1 MKENTMK
8 KSMISVAVTAA
19 LLSMSAVQAS
29 EFKGAY
35 IGANVG
41 MNHSK
46 IGTVSAAN
54 KFYPGIQAGYNWD
67 LTSNVLLGVEG
78 FVDGHSSS
86 VTATDAGID
95 AKLGY
100 TMGKFMP
107 YARLGA
113 AATTPGTRIHGGL
126 GLEYK
131 FAPSW
136 SVFGEMTADRR
147 KETLT
152 TTFNGAVAK
161 SVVTDNTARN
171 TNFAIGVNY
180 YFDKPAVAAAA
191 VVAAVVAAPVV
202 MKKPEPVVA
211 PVVAPVAAP
220 APVVV
225 APVAAPV
232 VVAPKVFTLKGT
244 NFATSSAKLMPAASK
259 QMAEVLEYAKNSKE
273 NFNVVGHTDSRG
285 SEKKNQVLSAARAAS
300 VKAYLVAHGVDAAR
314 IISSGVASTKPV
326 GDNKTDT
333 GRAENR
339 RVEVT
344 AVAAK

>member
-8 KSMISVAVTAA
+8 KSMMSVAVTAA

-46 IGTVSAAN
+46 LGAVSAPN
-54 KFYPGIQAGYNWD
+54 KFYPGVQAGYNWD
-67 LTSNVLLGVEG
+67 VTSNVLLGVEG
-78 FVDGHSSS
+78 FVDGHNKG
-86 VTATDAGID
+86 VTNTDSGID

-113 AATTPGTRIHGGL
+113 AATSPGTRVHGGL

-136 SVFGEMTADRR
+136 SVFGEMTADR
-147 KETLT
+147 KKA
-152 TTFNGAVAK
+152 NVAAVD
-161 SVVTDNTARN
+161 TTARN
-171 TNFAIGVNY
+171 TNYALGVNY

-202 MKKPEPVVA
+202 MKKPEPVAA
-211 PVVAPVAAP
+211 PVVAPTPVAAP

-259 QMAEVLEYAKNSKE
+259 QLAEVLEYAKNSKE

-314 IISSGVASTKPV
+314 ITSSGVASTKPV
-326 GDNKTDT
+326 GDNKTDA

>member
-1 MKENTMK
+1 MKEITMK
-8 KSMISVAVTAA
+8 KSMMSVAVTAA

-35 IGANVG
+35 AGLNAGV
-41 MNHSK
+41 NHSK
-46 IGTVSAAN
+46 IGTISAPN

-78 FVDGHSSS
+78 FVDGHSKS
-86 VTATDAGID
+86 VTGNDAGID

-100 TMGKFMP
+100 TMDKFMP

-113 AATTPGTRIHGGL
+113 AGTNPGTRVHGGL

-136 SVFGEMTADRR
+136 SVFGEATIDQ
-147 KETLT
+147 KSVST
-152 TTFNGAVAK
+152 TTAKNGPLSAITTNSKV
-161 SVVTDNTARN
+161 RN

-180 YFDKPAVAAAA
+180 YYDKPAVAAVAVAA
-191 VVAAVVAAPVV
+191 VAAVVAKPAPAPVAA
-202 MKKPEPVVA
+202 PA

-220 APVVV
+220 APVVAAP
-225 APVAAPV
+225 APVAA
-232 VVAPKVFTLKGT
+232 AKVFTLKGT
-244 NFATSSAKLMPAASK
+244 NFATSSAKLMPAASA

-300 VKAYLVAHGVDAAR
+300 VKAYLVAHGVAASR
-314 IISSGVASTKPV
+314 ITSSGVASTKPV
-326 GDNKTDT
+326 GDNKTDA

>member
-1 MKENTMK
+1 MKENIMK
-8 KSMISVAVTAA
+8 KSMMSVAVTAA

-35 IGANVG
+35 VGVNVG

-46 IGTVSAAN
+46 LGAVSAPN
-54 KFYPGIQAGYNWD
+54 KFYPGVQAGYNWD
-67 LTSNVLLGVEG
+67 VTSNVLFGVEG
-78 FVDGHSSS
+78 FVDGHSKS

-147 KETLT
+147 KDTLT
-152 TTFNGAVAK
+152 TTTNFNGAVAK
-161 SVVTDNTARN
+161 SVVTDNTTRN

-202 MKKPEPVVA
+202 MKKPEPVAA
-211 PVVAPVAAP
+211 PVVAPVA

-244 NFATSSAKLMPAASK
+244 NFATSSAKLMPAATK

-314 IISSGVASTKPV
+314 ITSSGVASTKPV
-326 GDNKTDT
+326 GDNKTDA

>member
-1 MKENTMK
+1 MK
-8 KSMISVAVTAA
+8 KSMMSVAVTAA

-41 MNHSK
+41 INHSK

-54 KFYPGIQAGYNWD
+54 KFYPGVQAGYNWD

-78 FVDGHSSS
+78 FVDGHSKS
-86 VTATDAGID
+86 VTGNDAGID

-100 TMGKFMP
+100 TMGNFMP

-113 AATTPGTRIHGGL
+113 AATTPGTRVHGGL

-136 SVFGEMTADRR
+136 SALAEVTADM
-147 KETLT
+147 KKVT
-152 TTFNGAVAK
+152 GVAQ
-161 SVVTDNTARN
+161 RN

-191 VVAAVVAAPVV
+191 VVAAVVAAPAV
-202 MKKPEPVVA
+202 MKKAEPVAAPA
-211 PVVAPVAAP
+211 PVAAPVAAP

-232 VVAPKVFTLKGT
+232 AAPKVFTLKGT

-300 VKAYLVAHGVDAAR
+300 VKAYLVAHGVAAAR
-314 IISSGVASTKPV
+314 ITTSGAASTKPV
-326 GDNKTDT
+326 GDNKTDA

>member
-8 KSMISVAVTAA
+8 KSMMSVAVTAA

-46 IGTVSAAN
+46 IGTLSAPN
-54 KFYPGIQAGYNWD
+54 KFYPGVQAGYNWD

-78 FVDGHSSS
+78 FVDGHNKG
-86 VTATDAGID
+86 VTNTDSGID

-113 AATTPGTRIHGGL
+113 AATSPGTRIHGGL

-136 SVFGEMTADRR
+136 SVFGEMTADR
-147 KETLT
+147 KSASVAAVK
-152 TTFNGAVAK
+152 NGPVALPAVDA
-161 SVVTDNTARN
+161 TARN
-171 TNFAIGVNY
+171 TNYAIGVNY

-191 VVAAVVAAPVV
+191 VVAAVVAAPAV
-202 MKKPEPVVA
+202 MKKAEPVAAPVVA
-211 PVVAPVAAP
+211 PAPVAAP

-225 APVAAPV
+225 APVAAP

-259 QMAEVLEYAKNSKE
+259 QLAEVLEYAKNSKE

-314 IISSGVASTKPV
+314 ITSSGVASTKPV
-326 GDNKTDT
+326 GDNKTDA

>member
-1 MKENTMK
+1 MKEITMK
-8 KSMISVAVTAA
+8 KSMMSVAVTAA

-35 IGANVG
+35 AGLNAGV
-41 MNHSK
+41 NHSK
-46 IGTVSAAN
+46 NGTVSAAN

-67 LTSNVLLGVEG
+67 MGSDVLLGVEG
-78 FVDGHSSS
+78 FVDGHNKG
-86 VTATDAGID
+86 VTNTDSGID

-100 TMGKFMP
+100 TIGKFMP

-113 AATTPGTRIHGGL
+113 AATSPGVRAHGGL

-136 SVFGEMTADRR
+136 SALAEVTADM
-147 KETLT
+147 KKV
-152 TTFNGAVAK
+152 NGLAQ
-161 SVVTDNTARN
+161 RN

-180 YFDKPAVAAAA
+180 YYDKPA
-191 VVAAVVAAPVV
+191 VVAAVVAAA
-202 MKKPEPVVA
+202 VVA
-211 PVVAPVAAP
+211 APAVVKAAEPVAAP
-220 APVVV
+220 APVKAAAPVATPAPVV
-225 APVAAPV
+225 VVAAPVAA
-232 VVAPKVFTLKGT
+232 AKVFTLKGT

-314 IISSGVASTKPV
+314 ITSSGVASTKPV
-326 GDNKTDT
+326 GDNKTDA